1 MKIKKIRLKNFRG
14 YKDFEIE
21 FSSSLNVII
30 GKNDVGK
37 STILEAFDIFFNS
50 DKIKMEMDDLCV
62 YKSSSNVEIAVSFEV
77 DLEKEYTIETVPTSL
92 KKEFLLNSN
101 GLLEIVKQWDF
112 SSGKLTVSSLK
123 TFLNANYPQVYK
135 ESPLIGLKNSDLKK
149 KFEGFEEE
157 INRRGIEAR
166 KTTNTEMRLA
176 IYAVSQISDFEEVYI
191 SIDKE
196 DGRNIWNNISN
207 DFPLY
212 FLFQADRTNK
222 DTDKEVQEPLKAIT
236 KTAIQE
242 VVDKLE
248 EVKKIIEE
256 KAQEIGKETIQ
267 KLAEMNPELASV
279 LHPDMTTKAWDS
291 LFSFSFLGDDNIPMN
306 KRGSGVRRMI
316 LLSYFRAEAERK
328 NAHNKNIIYAIEE
341 PETSQHPNHQEL
353 LISAL
358 KEIALKE
365 THTVIMTTHSPEVA
379 KKCKEENLV
388 LIDANE
394 KDKYLVEDNFKLKAI
409 AKTLGVS
416 PYLSKLVICVEGVND
431 RNFLYNI
438 NQNISELKQIIDI
451 REENINIIPME
462 GRNLEDWIR
471 RDYLEGSNVL
481 EFHLYDKDGD
491 EKYKNSINQVKA
503 RNNGSFGMLT
513 QMSAMENYIHPDLY
527 EDQFEIALTHLLEE
541 WETSNIPDLIIG
553 EKYTD
558 TKSWNIQRRKSERN
572 IIKNIANGKL
582 SKEMTKTLFEDM
594 GIYSEVEGWFIEIK
608 KMYEI

>member
-30 GKNDVGK
+30 GKNDIGK
-37 STILEAFDIFFNS
+37 STILEALDIFFNS
-50 DKIKMEMDDLCV
+50 DKIKMEIDDLCV
-62 YKSSSNVEIAVSFEV
+62 YRSSDKVEIAVSFEV
-77 DLEKEYTIETVPTSL
+77 DLDKEYTIETVPTSL
-92 KKEFLLNSN
+92 KKEFLLNRS
-101 GLLEIVKQWDF
+101 GLLEVVKQWDF
-112 SSGKLTVSSLK
+112 SSGKLTASSLK
-123 TFLNANYPQVYK
+123 TYLNANYPQVYM
-135 ESPLIGLKNSDLKK
+135 EAPLISLKNSDLKK
-149 KFEGFEEE
+149 KFEDFEEKV
-157 INRRGIEAR
+157 NQQGIEAR
-166 KTTNTEMRLA
+166 KTANTEMRLA
-176 IYAVSQISDFEEVYI
+176 IYAVSQISDFEEIYI

-196 DGRNIWNNISN
+196 DGRNIGNNISN

-212 FLFQADRTNK
+212 FLFQADRANK

-248 EVKKIIEE
+248 DVKKLIEE
-256 KAQEIGKETIQ
+256 KAQEIGKETIH

-279 LHPDMTTKAWDS
+279 LRPDMTTKAWDS

-328 NAHNKNIIYAIEE
+328 NAQNKNVIYAIEE

-358 KEIALKE
+358 KEIATKE

-388 LIDANE
+388 LIDANG
-394 KDKYLVEDNFKLKAI
+394 KNKFLVEDKFKLKSI

-438 NQNISELKQIIDI
+438 NQNIPELKQIIDI

-462 GRNLEDWIR
+462 GRNLEDWIK
-471 RDYLEGSNVL
+471 RDYLEGSNVRQ
-481 EFHLYDKDGD
+481 FHLYDKDGD
-491 EKYKNSINQVKA
+491 EKYKNSINQVNIK
-503 RNNGSFGMLT
+503 NNGSFGILT

-527 EDQFEIALTHLLEE
+527 EDQFGIALTHLLKDWKER
-541 WETSNIPDLIIG
+541 NIPDLII
-553 EKYTD
+553 EEQNID
-558 TKSWNIQRRKSERN
+558 TKSWDMKRRKAERN
-572 IIKNIANGKL
+572 VIKTIANGKL
-582 SKEMTKTLFEDM
+582 STKMTKALFEDM
-594 GIYSEVEGWFIEIK
+594 GIYSEVEGWFLEIK
-608 KMYEI
+608 RMYEI